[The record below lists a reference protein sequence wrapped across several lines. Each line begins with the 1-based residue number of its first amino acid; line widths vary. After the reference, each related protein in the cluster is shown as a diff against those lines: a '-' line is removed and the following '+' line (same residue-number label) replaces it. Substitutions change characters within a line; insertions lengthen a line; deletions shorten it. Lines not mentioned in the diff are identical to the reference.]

1 MMKLWKNTKT
11 LDGLIDEL
19 AITDKKEEA
28 DVALL
33 GGKTIDVAEF
43 PKLKGIFRAGV
54 SRDNLP
60 FEEAEKRNIK
70 ICLPSEK
77 TANYIYEETADFTC
91 YSILNMF
98 YRNTGTLSPWI
109 KNNRQALSERNLL
122 LIGLGKIG
130 SKVQNKMK
138 NFMNVET
145 FDIQNNTLKELKSMI
160 SKADCISLHIPNTK
174 ENKNFI
180 DREKLSWM
188 KDGAILVN
196 TARGPIVSEEDLCQE
211 LKDNRIY
218 AAFDVYWQEP
228 YDGILK
234 EFHPERFVMTPHIAS
249 TCDEFLQS
257 AAKDLK
263 QLFVSLGNGTNLTKL

>member
-11 LDGLIDEL
+11 LDGLIDEF
-19 AITDKKEEA
+19 AVTDIKEEA

-33 GGKTIDVAEF
+33 GGKTINVSEF
-43 PKLKGIFRAGV
+43 PNLKGIFRAGV

-60 FEEAEKRNIK
+60 FEEAEKINIK

-91 YSILNMF
+91 YSILNML

-109 KNNRQALSERNLL
+109 KNNRKALSERNLL
-122 LIGLGKIG
+122 LIGLGRIG
-130 SKVQNKMK
+130 AKVQKKMK
-138 NFMNVET
+138 NFMNVQI
-145 FDIQNNTLKELKSMI
+145 FDIQLNSIEELKPMI
-160 SKADCISLHIPNTK
+160 EKADCISLHIPNTK

-188 KDGAILVN
+188 NDGAILVN
-196 TARGPIVSEEDLCQE
+196 TARGPIVSEEDLYQE
-211 LKDNRIY
+211 LKNNRIY

-228 YDGILK
+228 YEGILK
-234 EFHPERFVMTPHIAS
+234 EFHPESFVMTPHIAS
-249 TCDEFLQS
+249 TCDEFLQN
-257 AAKDLK
+257 AASDFKHFISDCC
-263 QLFVSLGNGTNLTKL
+263 